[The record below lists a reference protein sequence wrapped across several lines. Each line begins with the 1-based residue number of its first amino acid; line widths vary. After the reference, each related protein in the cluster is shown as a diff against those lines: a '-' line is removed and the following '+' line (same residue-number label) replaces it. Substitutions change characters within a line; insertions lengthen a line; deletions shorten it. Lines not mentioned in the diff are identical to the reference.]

1 MEHNTTG
8 NKRERVY
15 ILELGRN
22 WELCHTEALSKCE
35 EIFSS
40 KPLRM
45 LLAQNLKFKNP
56 RDLPK
61 SEEQIFLDQL
71 GGCIRIAEV
80 IGEFREKSKIV
91 DEIHTRVKAAQPE
104 GKPKLGIS
112 SYGTGKGFL
121 PNILST
127 LKQKFGELRIENAH
141 GENMTSGQAFDRKLL
156 KKGFEF
162 IVWQNEDSFLL
173 GQTKAMQNLRN
184 YTLRDRRKGFR
195 DVEMGM
201 LPPKLAQQLI
211 NFATPTANE
220 TIIDPFCGSGT
231 ISSEAAISGLKT
243 IGSDMMSERTKGAKE
258 NFQFLSEKFRFD
270 SNDGEFFTRDAT
282 QFPWGKYKNAIVA
295 TEGFL
300 GKNFTKQ
307 PNRMQAEEQ
316 AHEVLEMWDSFLRNA
331 KDKGPRK
338 IACCLP
344 RWHVLSG
351 DIEIVKKFLASAAKV
366 GYTPLALFDNKI
378 SCVYDRPGAYVAR
391 EIVVL
396 EKAPRKK

>member
-1 MEHNTTG
+1 MKT
-8 NKRERVY
+8 Y

-22 WELCHTEALSKCE
+22 WTLCHAEAIAHCE
-35 EIFSS
+35 EVFCS
-40 KPLRM
+40 KEQHL

-56 RDLPK
+56 RNLPRG
-61 SEEQIFLDQL
+61 EEQLFLDRL

-80 IGEFREKSKIV
+80 IGEFQEKAQLA
-91 DEIHTRVKAAQPE
+91 DEIYKRVIALQPE
-104 GKPKLGIS
+104 GKPKLGVS

-121 PNILST
+121 PNLLSV
-127 LKQKFGELRIENAH
+127 LKQKFGELRVENVQ
-141 GENMTSGQAFDRKLL
+141 GENMTSGQAFYRKLL

-162 IVWQNEDSFLL
+162 LVWQNGDSFLL

-184 YTLRDRRKGFR
+184 YTLRDRGKGFR
-195 DVEMGM
+195 DAEMGM

-211 NFATPTANE
+211 NFATPTENE
-220 TIIDPFCGSGT
+220 IIVDPFCGSGT
-231 ISSEAAISGLKT
+231 ICSEAAISGWKT
-243 IGSDMMSERTKGAKE
+243 VGSDMMSERVKGAKE

-270 SNDGEFFTRDAT
+270 ENDGEFFTRDAT
-282 QFPWGKYKNAIVA
+282 QFPWGKYKNSIIA

-331 KDKGPRK
+331 KDEGPRK

-366 GYTPLALFDNKI
+366 GYTPLALFDNKT
-378 SCVYDRPGAYVAR
+378 SCVYARPGAYVAR

-396 EKAPRKK
+396 EKK